1 MQTIELPTAG
11 FTLPTAARN
20 IGCHEKHIYRLVRSN
35 KLASY
40 VGMIG
45 RLMVSKEELYSYLK
59 QQAYQSREE

>member
-11 FTLPTAARN
+11 YTLPTAARI

-35 KLASY
+35 KLAAY
-40 VGMIG
+40 VDLIG

>member
-20 IGCHEKHIYRLVRSN
+20 IGYHEKHIYRLVRSN
-35 KLASY
+35 KLAAH
-40 VGMIG
+40 VDLTE

-59 QQAYQSREE
+59 QQAY